1 MTYKIL
7 SKIYAKKAE
16 ARQATRTFMDR
27 LWSVYEKMQRNGR

>member
-7 SKIYAKKAE
+7 SKIYEKKAV

-27 LWSVYEKMQRNGR
+27 LWNVYQKMQRNGR